1 MEHIHTLKDIAVLIC
16 VRALREH
23 VTFGVNFSDDR
34 RVTHSVSVLF
44 SCFALFYSCFE
55 IVFLLSNNISQTQ
68 FDTAQSISFHQST
81 LLIKTNVFDVG
92 VICQFFLCKRALK
105 LPRKQHLAVAHR
117 LRTHQF

>member
-1 MEHIHTLKDIAVLIC
+1 MQSSLYPERSRIKMEHIHTLKDIAVLIC

-92 VICQFFLCKRALK
+92 VICQFF
-105 LPRKQHLAVAHR
+105 
-117 LRTHQF
+117 FM